1 MKRIFKVL
9 TLTFIL
15 LLFPFFINTSS
26 ATTLDDCQQ
35 DTIPSDKVGDCIT
48 ILSNKISDLGNQKKT
63 LASQIDQFD
72 NQIKITQLKIADAEA
87 TIAQL
92 EKEINVLG
100 FRIGYITD
108 SVGKLETLLKARI
121 IATYQQSQISNLE
134 VLMGSDNFSDLIQ
147 RVEYLR
153 IVQENDKKLLT
164 NLQQT
169 KSSYANQK
177 DDSEKKQQAIADEK
191 KKLEVLGA
199 SLDAQKTEKQALL
212 KATQNDEDKF
222 QRLLAQAQAEQAIV
236 FGGGTETYLRDVNQG
251 DTIGTIASWSSSPG
265 CSTGSHLHFEVHQDN
280 NLQDPNNYLSSHS
293 FSYSYGPD
301 QYSYYGTINPHG
313 NLPWPLND
321 PIYINQGYGSHT
333 FASIFYANGIHTGID
348 MDSGSS
354 SQVKAV
360 TSGKLYGGSYNCS
373 NGKLFYA
380 KLDKGDGLTTWY
392 LHTIP
397 Q

>member
-1 MKRIFKVL
+1 MKRILVL
-9 TLTFIL
+9 VFCIL
-15 LLFPFFINTSS
+15 FLAITSNS
-26 ATTLDDCQQ
+26 IFAVSDQDCENGST
-35 DTIPSDKVGDCIT
+35 DPSCIDYFT
-48 ILSNKISDLGNQKKT
+48 KKISDLGAQKKT
-63 LASQIDQFD
+63 LAGQIDQFD
-72 NQIKITQLKIADAEA
+72 NQIKITQLKIADAQA
-87 TIAQL
+87 TISQL

-121 IATYQQSQISNLE
+121 VATYQQSQISNLE
-134 VLMGSDNFSDLIQ
+134 VIMGSDNFSDLMQ

-177 DDSEKKQQAIADEK
+177 DDSEKKQQAIADAK
-191 KKLEVLGA
+191 QKLEVLGA
-199 SLDAQKTEKQALL
+199 SLDAQKAEKQALL

-251 DTIGTIASWSSSPG
+251 DTIGTIASWSASPG

-280 NLQDPNNYLSSHS
+280 NLQDPNNYLSPHS
-293 FSYSYGPD
+293 TSYSYGPD
-301 QYSYYGTINPHG
+301 QYSYYGTINPNGKNG

-333 FASIFYANGIHTGID
+333 FAQIFYANGIHTGID